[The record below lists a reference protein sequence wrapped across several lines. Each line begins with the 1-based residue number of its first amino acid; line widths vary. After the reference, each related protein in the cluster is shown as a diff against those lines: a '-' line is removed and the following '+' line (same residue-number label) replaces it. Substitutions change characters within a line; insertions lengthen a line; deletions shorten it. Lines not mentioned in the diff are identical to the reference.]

1 MILIELLETINEN
14 KTVKIIKDNKII
26 SIYDGKNSI
35 DNIYN
40 NCILK
45 DIKIKDKIIFIEI

>member
-1 MILIELLETINEN
+1 MILIELLEKINDN

-26 SIYDGKNSI
+26 SVYDGKNSI